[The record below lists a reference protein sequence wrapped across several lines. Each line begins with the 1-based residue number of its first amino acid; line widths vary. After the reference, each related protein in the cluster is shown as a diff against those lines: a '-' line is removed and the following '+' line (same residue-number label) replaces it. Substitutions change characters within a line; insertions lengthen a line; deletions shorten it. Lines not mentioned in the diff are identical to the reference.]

1 MASNLS
7 ANAIIIIAVII
18 FIAVVIII
26 RILAKKAAHKTSDAI
41 RNKMV
46 EKQEK
51 NYQPQQENL
60 SDRYNNINSRK

>member
-26 RILAKKAAHKTSDAI
+26 SILAKKAAHKTSDAI
-41 RNKMV
+41 RSKMV

-51 NYQPQQENL
+51 SVDNP
-60 SDRYNNINSRK
+60 